1 MVDHIQQSTTK
12 EEFSGVVMLCDFNI
26 QGNSTFFYRPPGIVK
41 FAGQRIIL
49 DAKKNISTVFVT

>member
-12 EEFSGVVMLCDFNI
+12 EEFSGVVMLCEFNI

-49 DAKKNISTVFVT
+49 DAKKNI